1 MKSVVI
7 VADHTCV
14 IEAIRNAL
22 RQTTGIRVLGFLDV
36 RLAVT
41 DAMAEAAPDVVLVDE
56 MHQPDHALA
65 RLREIRERSPESHRI
80 LLTTRMDGRWL
91 ADAVDAGATAAIS
104 KGVHPAT
111 LGMLVRETAYGNMVH
126 VFESDARRA
135 AELEECMLTDREL
148 EILAL
153 VAQGHTNGKIAGSLW
168 VTEQTV
174 KFHLSNVYRKLGV
187 SNRTEAS
194 HWAHQHDL
202 VSARPVALAS

>member
-22 RQTTGIRVLGFLDV
+22 RQTSGVRVLGFLDV

-41 DAMAEAAPDVVLVDE
+41 DALAEAAPDVVLVDE

-65 RLREIRERSPESHRI
+65 RLREIRDQVPGAARI
-80 LLTTRMDGRWL
+80 LLTTRMDPRWV
-91 ADAVDAGATAAIS
+91 ADAVEAGATAAIS

-111 LGMLVRETAYGNMVH
+111 LGTLVRETAYGNLVH
-126 VFESDARRA
+126 VFESSARRA
-135 AELEECMLTDREL
+135 AELEECTLTEREL

-153 VAQGHTNGKIAGSLW
+153 VAEGHTNGRIARTLW

-202 VSARPVALAS
+202 VSARPAAVAS

>member
-1 MKSVVI
+1 VKTVVI

-22 RQTTGIRVLGFLDV
+22 RQTAGLRVLGFLDV
-36 RLAVT
+36 RMSVT
-41 DAMAEAAPDVVLVDE
+41 DALAEAAPDVVLVDE

-65 RLREIRERSPESHRI
+65 RLREIRELSSDSHRI
-80 LLTTRMDGRWL
+80 LLTTRMDATWL
-91 ADAVDAGATAAIS
+91 ADAIDAGATAAIS

-111 LGMLVRETAYGNMVH
+111 LGTLVRETAFGNLMH
-126 VFESDARRA
+126 VFEAGARRA
-135 AELEECMLTDREL
+135 AELEECTLTDREL
-148 EILAL
+148 EILSL
-153 VAQGHTNGKIAGSLW
+153 VAEGHTNGRIARALW

-194 HWAHQHDL
+194 HWAHKHDL
-202 VSARPVALAS
+202 VPARPTALAS